1 MVDDVILGI
10 CFDTGLSRIP
20 KSSHF
25 GIPPAFLMGCVF
37 TKEHP
42 PAGANKHTPSQGKD
56 LVHKNKKKRF
66 HINEEFINR
75 LSFKQYDLPN
85 TEKAYNEC
93 ICMPH
98 WVLLGSKN
106 DMICIISAFEKI
118 KKYVSR

>member
-42 PAGANKHTPSQGKD
+42 PAGANKHTPSQAKD
-56 LVHKNKKKRF
+56 LVQPQKQK
-66 HINEEFINR
+66 ES
-75 LSFKQYDLPN
+75 SF
-85 TEKAYNEC
+85 
-93 ICMPH
+93 
-98 WVLLGSKN
+98 
-106 DMICIISAFEKI
+106 
-118 KKYVSR
+118 